1 MPAHNHHFLS
11 QCYLRGFTDN
21 GSKKSKLIGVD
32 RETGKSFATTPR
44 NVGSLRDFNRIDAEG
59 IDPDALENSLSEFE
73 AGAAQALRALAERA
87 KFEGEVLDNVLTLA
101 GLLHVRSPGQ
111 REHWRKFQAQVAE
124 RIMDITLATPERW
137 ENQLRQMREAGQELK
152 GDTSYENAKRF
163 FDSKAYTID
172 VAREHHI
179 RMEFVGLDAVM
190 PFLMQRRWLLLEA
203 TADTGPFVTSDHPVN
218 LSWKEPESVPP
229 FHRNHPGH
237 GMKETR
243 VWFPVSKD
251 LGMIGEFEG
260 REGRHKA
267 TKQVVAA
274 MNSMT
279 ISFSQRQFYAPNLG
293 FPIVGPNGEIHDGR
307 HLLNAL
313 GRKSGL
319 RTSRG

>member
-32 RETGKSFATTPR
+32 RETGESFATTPR
-44 NVGSLRDFNRIDAEG
+44 NVGSLRDFNRIDADG
-59 IDPDALENSLSEFE
+59 IDPDALEKHLAEFE
-73 AGAAQALRALAERA
+73 TGAAQGLRALAEGA

-101 GLLHVRSPGQ
+101 GLLHVRSPAR
-111 REHWRKFQAQVAE
+111 RELMRKFQASIAE
-124 RIMDITLATPERW
+124 RLMDLTLATPERW
-137 ENQLRQMREAGQELK
+137 ESQLRQMREAGQELK

-163 FDSKAYTID
+163 LDSRAYTID

-190 PFLMQRRWLLLEA
+190 PFLMERRWLLLEA
-203 TADTGPFVTSDHPVN
+203 TEDTGPFVTSDHPVN
-218 LSWKEPESVPP
+218 LTWNDPESVPP
-229 FHRNHPGH
+229 FYRDHPGH

-243 VWFPVSKD
+243 VWFPVSKN

-260 REGRHKA
+260 SEGRHPA
-267 TKQVVAA
+267 TKQGVAA
-274 MNSMT
+274 MNYVT

-293 FPIVGPNGEIHDGR
+293 FPIVGPGGEIHDGR
-307 HLLNAL
+307 YLLNAM
-313 GRKSGL
+313 GRKNGL
-319 RTSRG
+319 

>member
-1 MPAHNHHFLS
+1 M
-11 QCYLRGFTDN
+11 
-21 GSKKSKLIGVD
+21 
-32 RETGKSFATTPR
+32 
-44 NVGSLRDFNRIDAEG
+44 
-59 IDPDALENSLSEFE
+59 
-73 AGAAQALRALAERA
+73 
-87 KFEGEVLDNVLTLA
+87 
-101 GLLHVRSPGQ
+101 
-111 REHWRKFQAQVAE
+111 
-124 RIMDITLATPERW
+124 
-137 ENQLRQMREAGQELK
+137 
-152 GDTSYENAKRF
+152 
-163 FDSKAYTID
+163 
-172 VAREHHI
+172 
-179 RMEFVGLDAVM
+179 
-190 PFLMQRRWLLLEA
+190 
-203 TADTGPFVTSDHPVN
+203 
-218 LSWKEPESVPP
+218 PP